1 MSSVVKFQSCLVY
14 FIVLCAKIRNKC
26 SACCVL
32 RKKRY
37 IFEVN
42 QSLKQYG
49 NGTNIQTRNAGTNPL

>member
-1 MSSVVKFQSCLVY
+1 M
-14 FIVLCAKIRNKC
+14 
-26 SACCVL
+26 L
-32 RKKRY
+32 RLLRFTEKRY